1 MLRRSVGGGG
11 RPGLRNSV
19 RPSHSRY
26 ACGHLHAGCV
36 RKLHVSIA
44 AHVPRAVRGTME
56 MTQDQFS
63 AIMFH
68 LKAMLGLVCLQA
80 AILVGFAWKYL

>member
-1 MLRRSVGGGG
+1 MASDHRARDMPVEICMPGQSVSLMSASRRMF
-11 RPGLRNSV
+11 
-19 RPSHSRY
+19 
-26 ACGHLHAGCV
+26 A
-36 RKLHVSIA
+36 
-44 AHVPRAVRGTME
+44 RAVRGTIE